1 MKKTKPTITEA
12 KVRESI
18 SSLIRTVMKEMMN
31 EAVKSYVIDMP
42 PYSMQLTSDNMV
54 LFSKN
59 GKMFKSVDV
68 KPSFDK
74 RDFIKLAKLY
84 AGKFNVDIKTDL
96 NRL

>member
-18 SSLIRTVMKEMMN
+18 SALIRTVMKEMMN
-31 EAVKSYVIDMP
+31 EAVKSSVIDMP
-42 PYSMQLTSDNMV
+42 PYSMQLTSDNIV
-54 LFSKN
+54 SFYKH

-96 NRL
+96 TKL